1 VACRRSLTLTLTDPL
16 TRSLACSLACYF
28 VLQNMYKWLVFG
40 LVQYQ
45 LIIYADLDV
54 ELLRPEQS
62 PRVVGERWRS
72 TFHVAAPPS
81 RTPRVLSDK
90 DMESPFNG
98 GLWTLAWPS
107 TALYER
113 GLALMHRVQW
123 NESDGFDHAGSPREL
138 YSSRGELHW
147 RLSETRMLRSN
158 TWDFSMGDCDQA
170 FLFHTLHLTSPVGA
184 DFEPVAMTDG
194 DPDTQRVGIGSHGR
208 RMPGLIHTARH
219 YYSHP
224 KPWYWSKCQQNRHMG
239 IAEKGR
245 FEDCPVVPRSRGLFL
260 KNAGRVLWFLNHTDW
275 RSRPSASKCASAF
288 ARVLPELTRYG
299 RTPPTKPPKYSG
311 SLQRL
316 R

>member
-1 VACRRSLTLTLTDPL
+1 MACRRSLTLTLTDPL

-62 PRVVGERWRS
+62 PCVVGERWRS

-113 GLALMHRVQW
+113 GLALMNRVQW

-138 YSSRGELHW
+138 YRSRGELHW
-147 RLSETRMLRSN
+147 RMSETRMLRSN

-170 FLFHTLHLTSPVGA
+170 FLFHTLHLTSPAGA